1 MGNLLGS
8 PVTEKETQTGSSS
21 DGLEYGIS
29 SMQGWRIHME
39 DAHIAETKLYAEQV
53 CDSDEQGDRKISLSG
68 HSIFAV
74 FDGHGGAFA
83 AEYSGWN
90 LCRVLSQQQK
100 FVSYAKFVEERKSK
114 EPTIKD
120 PAELQRYIRSGLNLL
135 EDSLKDAF
143 IDIDREIFRANQ
155 GSLEPGANVPYNSSG
170 ETDNIAM
177 NDSDDESETV
187 KIPRPNED
195 EDAGTTAVVVVITP
209 EWIVCA
215 NAGDSRAVFSK
226 QGHKAVPLSYDH
238 KPDDD
243 EEECRIRAG
252 GGYVAGGRVE
262 GDLAVSRGFG
272 DFRFKDPGAVLGGAK
287 VFNEQVKDEKQK
299 KGESTFLKV
308 DDQKVSPYPDVIVH
322 NRSPEDEF
330 IIVACDGIW
339 DVQTNY
345 ECVKTVA
352 DIFSEGESDLGL
364 VSEELLDM
372 CLSMG
377 SKDNMTSIIIKFPA
391 QDIGEGGGVM
401 ARRQKREAVAIA
413 AGGMTAT
420 VVDSDMGKARE
431 EIMIEDTEAE
441 LN

>member
-8 PVTEKETQTGSSS
+8 PVTEKETHTGSSS
-21 DGLEYGIS
+21 EDDLEYGIS
-29 SMQGWRIHME
+29 SMQGWRVHME
-39 DAHIAETKLYAEQV
+39 DAHIAETKLYAEEL
-53 CDSDEQGDRKISLSG
+53 CESDEQEDRQIHIPG

-83 AEYSGWN
+83 AEFSGWN
-90 LCRVLSQQQK
+90 LCRVLSRQPK
-100 FVSYAKFVEERKSK
+100 FVRYAKFVEERKSK
-114 EPTIKD
+114 ESTIKD
-120 PAELQRYIRSGLNLL
+120 SAELQRYIRSGLKLL

-143 IDIDREIFRANQ
+143 IDIDREILRANQ
-155 GSLEPGANVPYNSSG
+155 GFLEPGANTPYHSTGVPAD
-170 ETDNIAM
+170 TM
-177 NDSDDESETV
+177 HDSDDENDSG

-209 EWIVCA
+209 DWIVCA
-215 NAGDSRAVFSK
+215 NAGDSRAVSSK

-243 EEECRIRAG
+243 EEERRIRAA

-272 DFRFKDPGAVLGGAK
+272 DFRFKDPGAVLTGAE
-287 VFNEQVKDEKQK
+287 VFNKQVADEKQK

-308 DDQKVSPYPDVIVH
+308 DDQKVSPYPDIIVQ
-322 NRSPEDEF
+322 NRSPQDEF

-345 ECVKTVA
+345 ECIKTVA
-352 DIFSEGESDLGL
+352 DIFAEGESDLGL
-364 VSEELLDM
+364 ASEELLDM

-391 QDIGEGGGVM
+391 QEIGEGGGVM
-401 ARRQKREAVAIA
+401 ARREKREAAALA
-413 AGGMTAT
+413 AGGMRAT
-420 VVDSDMGKARE
+420 VVDSDVDKA
-431 EIMIEDTEAE
+431 
-441 LN
+441 NQG